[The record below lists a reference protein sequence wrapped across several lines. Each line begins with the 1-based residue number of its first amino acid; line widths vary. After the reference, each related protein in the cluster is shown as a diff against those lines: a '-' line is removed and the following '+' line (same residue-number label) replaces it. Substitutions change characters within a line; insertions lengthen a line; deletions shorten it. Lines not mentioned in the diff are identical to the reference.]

1 MGQAPLILS
10 SRKRT
15 LSGNRFGST
24 WDTSEPWGAG
34 LSVAILIAAGGFFAW
49 VAYLQVRIS
58 AEHRWPRVAGRI
70 VESRLEWTGESYR
83 AVISYFYTYVGER
96 HAGNRIR
103 SLMSDR
109 TLGGSAQRIADQFPV
124 GREVAV
130 YVNPRDPRESVLEP
144 GGEPRVVGALWLVA
158 VVSLVSA
165 ALVAVA

>member
-1 MGQAPLILS
+1 MP
-10 SRKRT
+10 SRYRT
-15 LSGNRFGST
+15 RYTVANWSA

-34 LSVAILIAAGGFFAW
+34 LSVAILIAAGGFVAW

-70 VESRLEWTGESYR
+70 VESYR

-109 TLGGSAQRIADQFPV
+109 TLGASAQRIADQFPV
-124 GREVAV
+124 GREVTV

-144 GGEPRVVGALWLVA
+144 GGEPRVVGVLWLVA
-158 VVSLVSA
+158 LVSLVSA